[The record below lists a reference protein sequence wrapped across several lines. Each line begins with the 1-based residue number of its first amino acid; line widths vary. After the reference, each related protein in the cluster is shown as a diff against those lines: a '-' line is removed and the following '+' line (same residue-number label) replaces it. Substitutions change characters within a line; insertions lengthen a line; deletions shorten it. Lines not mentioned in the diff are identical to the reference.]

1 MQIKTIELPQG
12 GELEVNMSPEFL
24 KKVSE
29 YYKLPSIDQVN
40 DDHIRRFIH
49 DVFSV
54 AILNAQPEV
63 V

>member
-1 MQIKTIELPQG
+1 MQTKTIPLPKG

-24 KKVSE
+24 KKVSD
-29 YYKLPSIDQVN
+29 YYSLESIESVK

-54 AILNAQPEV
+54 AVSSATPEV
-63 V
+63 A

>member
-29 YYKLPSIDQVN
+29 YYKLSSIDQVN
-40 DDHIRRFIH
+40 DDHIRHFIH

>member
-1 MQIKTIELPQG
+1 MQTKTIPLPKG

-24 KKVSE
+24 KKVSD
-29 YYKLPSIDQVN
+29 YYGLGSIDKVK

-54 AILNAQPEV
+54 AVTRATPEV
-63 V
+63 A